1 MTEAM
6 ASSRLQPSSPPRRE
20 RPLIGAGWAALAA
33 CFFTASDVLIRLI
46 EPWTDVWQVVAGRSL
61 FGLLAMLALSPFRR
75 QSILGRQR
83 GVLLVQGLAGAGTF
97 VCLVLSLRSL
107 PMAEALILLYLFPA
121 FAALLAPWLTDDRHR
136 LADWLLIGVA
146 FVGLAVVLWPNNR
159 TDGLV
164 IGHLFG
170 VLSGFCLGL
179 AFTLVR
185 RLHRQG
191 DALSPYFYYCL
202 CGFVGSA
209 AVLILGPA
217 KPWPETSLG
226 WWGLLGVGAVSM
238 LANPAA
244 NKSVQHLSAPK
255 AGVVMMLEVVFGA
268 AVGVVVFLEQPTL
281 KLALGAILILGGAA
295 GLIAKPER
303 KVGGSARGEN
313 KFG

>member
-1 MTEAM
+1 M
-6 ASSRLQPSSPPRRE
+6 QPSGSVPSG
-20 RPLIGAGWAALAA
+20 RPFIGAGWAALAA

-46 EPWTDVWQVVAGRSL
+46 EPWTNVWQVVAGRSL
-61 FGLLAMLALSPFRR
+61 FGLVVMLTLSPFRR

-121 FAALLAPWLTDDRHR
+121 FAALLAPRLTDDRHR
-136 LADWLLIGVA
+136 LTDWLLIGVA
-146 FVGLAVVLWPNNR
+146 FLGLAVILWPDNP

-209 AVLILGPA
+209 AVLILSPA
-217 KPWPETSLG
+217 KPWPETAPG
-226 WWGLLGVGAVSM
+226 WWGLVGVGAVSM

-255 AGVVMMLEVVFGA
+255 AGVVMMLEVVLGA
-268 AVGVVVFLEQPTL
+268 AVGVVVFLEQPTV
-281 KLALGAILILGGAA
+281 KLALGAVLILGGAI
-295 GLIAKPER
+295 GLIAKPDRSGESLAR
-303 KVGGSARGEN
+303 KAADPS
-313 KFG
+313 